1 MSRPPLRTYS
11 KRTISRDNGEPAA
24 KKQRTDGSPPKPFR
38 PAASGPAA
46 DQQPESSKMN
56 PQPAASQPSTRPKK
70 GSILNYFKV
79 RSPTSGTGSSCEHSS
94 DPVLPPS
101 TPPSSPPRLQS
112 SRKRRRLTTKP
123 VRASCDLLA
132 DDSSATEL
140 QRSPNRVSA
149 PNHTTSP
156 ESSTNTPSTGKREQE
171 IPPDLGKRGT
181 VRKPKSKQATVQ
193 TVISLSL
200 NEKGFTECAE
210 CNTLYNPLHEKD
222 VKLHARQHAA
232 FLRKAKRF
240 SHVDE

>member
-1 MSRPPLRTYS
+1 M
-11 KRTISRDNGEPAA
+11 
-24 KKQRTDGSPPKPFR
+24 
-38 PAASGPAA
+38 GP
-46 DQQPESSKMN
+46 QH
-56 PQPAASQPSTRPKK
+56 AASQRSAKPKK

-94 DPVLPPS
+94 DPGLPPS

-112 SRKRRRLTTKP
+112 CRKRRRLTTKP
-123 VRASCDLLA
+123 VHASCDSLI

-140 QRSPNRVSA
+140 QRSPERASA
-149 PNHTTSP
+149 QSRIASPDSRTS
-156 ESSTNTPSTGKREQE
+156 TPSIQKPKQE
-171 IPPDLGKRGT
+171 TPLNPDQRAAM
-181 VRKPKSKQATVQ
+181 RKPKSKQATVQ

-232 FLRKAKRF
+232 FLRKAKRGA
-240 SHVDE
+240 HVPHVGE